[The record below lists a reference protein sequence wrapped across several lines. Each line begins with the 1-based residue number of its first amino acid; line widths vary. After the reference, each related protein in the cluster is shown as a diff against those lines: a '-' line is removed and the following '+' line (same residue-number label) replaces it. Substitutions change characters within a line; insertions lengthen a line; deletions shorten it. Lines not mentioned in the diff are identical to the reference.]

1 MDPDRGIT
9 SLFASPAFAP
19 LLFLF
24 SFALFLV
31 CVKMLASLDR
41 DETGEELLGVSDLFA
56 GLWTLTALLG
66 AAALWAGLRW
76 FAPLVLWARLLVLI
90 IALFAIVPALA
101 AGRLRVGRAPSAL
114 LAVPARLLGRIVCF
128 LPLLY
133 FRLRSLSAAS
143 PVTEEEILDLVDDA
157 EEGSFIDETQ
167 KEMISAVF
175 ELDDLEAGEIMTHRT
190 EMEAVEETTPARQ
203 IIATALEKGFSR
215 FPVYRKNLD
224 DVVGILH
231 IKDLLVLVEHPGEED
246 EPVSRYMRSA
256 MFVPESCHA
265 RELLLEFKQK
275 HTQIAVVVDEYGG
288 TAGIITM
295 EDILEEIVGSIQDEF
310 DNEEEELTAVDGGF
324 ETDGSTDLDDIFEEF
339 DLDPPER
346 EEYEDFDSVGGM
358 ILQRLGRFPA
368 PNEEIVVTY
377 GGVEFTV
384 LSSGERRIERV
395 LCRLPVAVS

>member
-1 MDPDRGIT
+1 MDPARGIT
-9 SLFASPAFAP
+9 ALFAAPVFAP
-19 LLFLF
+19 LLFLCA
-24 SFALFLV
+24 FALFYV
-31 CVKMLASLDR
+31 CVRTLAALER
-41 DETGEELLGVSDLFA
+41 DETGDELLGLSDLFA

-66 AAALWAGLRW
+66 AAALWAGSRW
-76 FAPLVLWARLLVLI
+76 FAPLPVWARLLV
-90 IALFAIVPALA
+90 FAAAVFSVAPALA
-101 AGRLRVGRAPSAL
+101 AGRLRVGQTPSPV
-114 LAVPARLLGRIVCF
+114 LAAPARLLGRVVTF
-128 LPLLY
+128 LPLIY
-133 FRLRSLSAAS
+133 FRLRGISAAS

-157 EEGSFIDETQ
+157 EEGDFIDETQ

-231 IKDLLVLVEHPGEED
+231 IKDLLILVEQPGDED

-275 HTQIAVVVDEYGG
+275 HTQIAIVVDEYGG
-288 TAGIITM
+288 TAGVITM
-295 EDILEEIVGSIQDEF
+295 EDILEEIVGNIQDEF
-310 DNEEEELTAVDGGF
+310 DNEEDELTAVDGGF
-324 ETDGSTDLDDIFEEF
+324 ETDGATDLDDVFEKFGLE
-339 DLDPPER
+339 PPER
-346 EEYEDFDSVGGM
+346 EEDEDFDSVGGM

-368 PNEEIVVTY
+368 PEEEIVVNY

-384 LSSGERRIERV
+384 LASGERRIERV
-395 LCRLPVAVS
+395 LCRLPAPVF

>member
-9 SLFASPAFAP
+9 SLFASPVFAP
-19 LLFLF
+19 MLFLCA
-24 SFALFLV
+24 FALFLV
-31 CVKMLASLDR
+31 CVKLLASLDR
-41 DETGEELLGVSDLFA
+41 DETGEELLGISDLFA
-56 GLWTLTALLG
+56 GLWTLTALFA
-66 AAALWAGLRW
+66 AAALWAGMRW
-76 FAPLVLWARLLVLI
+76 FAPLPLWAQLLVLVA
-90 IALFAIVPALA
+90 ALFALAPALA
-101 AGRLRVGRAPSAL
+101 AGRLQVGHTPSAF
-114 LAVPARLLGRIVCF
+114 LAVPARLLGRLVCF
-128 LPLLY
+128 LPLCY
-133 FRLRSLSAAS
+133 FRLRRLSAAS

-157 EEGSFIDETQ
+157 EEGAFIDETQ

-203 IIATALEKGFSR
+203 MIAVALEKGFSR

-231 IKDLLVLVEHPGEED
+231 IKDLLVLVDQPGNEEA
-246 EPVSRYMRSA
+246 PVSRYMRSA

-288 TAGIITM
+288 TAGMITM

-310 DNEEEELTAVDGGF
+310 DNEEEELTAVEGGF
-324 ETDGSTDLDDIFEEF
+324 ETDGATDLDDVFEEF
-339 DLDPPER
+339 GLEPPER
-346 EEYEDFDSVGGM
+346 AEDEDFDSIGGM

-368 PNEEIVVTY
+368 PSEEIVVTY

-384 LSSGERRIERV
+384 LASGERRIERV
-395 LCRLPVAVS
+395 LCRLPLCVS